1 MMRVEVASNLQ
12 SNPNYGEN
20 RAATARM
27 SEKRDQANAGAWM
40 TEVANNNSAL
50 GAASGE
56 LASIKEVAALLQ
68 STISG
73 ESGEMADDLADSE
86 NLKEVI
92 SMLNELSHLSESRLE
107 FEFDQEEDISV
118 IRVVD
123 SDTGELIRQIPP
135 EKLLATMDHVFDT
148 LGIVFDQTA

>member
-1 MMRVEVASNLQ
+1 
-12 SNPNYGEN
+12 
-20 RAATARM
+20 
-27 SEKRDQANAGAWM
+27 M